1 MWKRDQQQKPP
12 PGVSSSPVAPAPPA
26 LPTVQPPPVVTSP
39 APIESAPKPQ
49 AAAPA
54 APQPGASLRLKGE
67 ISSNEDLILHGRV
80 EGKVSLPGHVLTIG
94 PQAVVSA
101 EVVARTLILN
111 GSVTGNV
118 AATERFEIKSG
129 GRMNG
134 HLTSPNVVMSE
145 GSEFTGG
152 IDMRRKPG
160 NNEVPFEGERR
171 GKSSAS

>member
-1 MWKRDQQQKPP
+1 MWKRDQQQKPTP
-12 PGVSSSPVAPAPPA
+12 SAPSPLASTAPA
-26 LPTVQPPPVVTSP
+26 LPSVQPPPVVASP
-39 APIESAPKPQ
+39 PPAEPVAK
-49 AAAPA
+49 APA
-54 APQPGASLRLKGE
+54 AVPAARQPGASLRLKGE
-67 ISSNEDLILHGRV
+67 ISSSEDLILHGRV

-94 PQAVVSA
+94 PQAEVSA
-101 EVVARTLILN
+101 EIVARTLILS

-134 HLTSPNVVMSE
+134 NLTSPNVVMSE

-160 NNEVPFEGERR
+160 SNAT
-171 GKSSAS
+171 S